1 MEYTTGNFV
10 EEQEIHL
17 RDILVVLSDRKWIVI
32 LGAAAVILG
41 AVLYLV
47 MATPIYEAE
56 VVMLYEKS
64 NPTAALLDTVDFRLF
79 QSDLELEAQKA
90 FLMSPMVLKESVKK
104 LEKQGIILPIKE
116 DESEEDYFKEILDLS
131 SPRGS
136 KVLKLKAR
144 AESPSAAAKIA
155 NTIAQTFVEKRA
167 EWKRADLDNALV
179 FLQNQISAIDSR
191 LKKAYEKLTKFKE
204 KEHLVETPSSTGMIM
219 GTLLQKLGQM
229 QEDLENTKIEMGLTQ
244 ASLESVKSLIE
255 EKKKRLNPALQE
267 MTAPGGLTPQ
277 IDALRQQIINLQSEL
292 DTKLD
297 KYTEKHWKV
306 VDLKRRLESARK
318 RLREELAK
326 LSKVKGE
333 TLDPLS
339 EWQNLIS
346 QQIQLEVRLKE
357 LQEKKKL
364 LEAKINKFKADHPDL
379 VTKDVELMQLEK
391 ERRMLEETSKT
402 LQAKLEEMRLMKEMR
417 TSDVD
422 IVKEAIE
429 PRFPVK
435 PKTKLTL
442 ALAIVLGAMFG
453 VGLAFLLE
461 YMDNTI
467 RTKEDVDRYLG
478 ISAIGIIPK
487 LDEKQLRSVRL
498 KPLPNPGNDGGSNGN
513 PTTAVAVKRRR
524 SEYQKQI
531 EELIKRKLTNLKPRN
546 PIIESYRTIR
556 ANIRYASIDRD
567 VRSLL
572 ITSVLPRE
580 GKSLFIT
587 NLAITFAKS
596 GTRTALVD
604 CDLHRPKLHH
614 MFGFDKSPG
623 LSELLTDQVEGET
636 IEEKIERA
644 IRETDVE
651 NLYLITSG
659 NLPPN
664 PGDLLVSERLNEI
677 LKSLRSGFDMV
688 LIDSPP
694 ISLISDT
701 SVLATRVDS
710 TILVVRVGM
719 AKIPAILQAKEMLE
733 NLGANIFGVVL
744 NDLDVKSRRYS
755 GYYYYSK
762 YSDYYSPEEE
772 EEG

>member
-17 RDILVVLSDRKWIVI
+17 RDILVVLSDRKWVVI

-79 QSDLELEAQKA
+79 QSELELEAQRA

-116 DESEEDYFKEILDLS
+116 GESEEDYFKEILDLS

-167 EWKRADLDNALV
+167 EWKKADLDNALV
-179 FLQNQISAIDSR
+179 FLQNQLSTIDSR
-191 LKKAYEKLTKFKE
+191 LEKAYEKLTKFKE

-229 QEDLENTKIEMGLTQ
+229 QEDLENTKIEIDLTE
-244 ASLESVKSLIE
+244 AKLESIKSTIE
-255 EKKKRLNPALQE
+255 EKKKKLNPALQE
-267 MTAPGGLTPQ
+267 MTTPGGLTPQ
-277 IDALRQQIINLQSEL
+277 IDALREQITKLQTEL

-339 EWQNLIS
+339 EWQSLIS
-346 QQIQLEVRLKE
+346 QQIQFEVGLKE

-391 ERRMLEETSKT
+391 ERRMLEETSKM
-402 LQAKLEEMRLMKEMR
+402 LQAKLEDMRLMKEMR

-487 LDEKQLRSVRL
+487 LDEKHLKSVQL
-498 KPLPNPGNDGGSNGN
+498 KPLPNPGGDGDDSKGN
-513 PTTAVAVKRRR
+513 PGTAVAVKRRR
-524 SEYQKQI
+524 SEYQRQI
-531 EELIKRKLTNLKPRN
+531 EELTKRKLTNLKPRN

-614 MFGFDKSPG
+614 MFGFEKSPG
-623 LSELLTDQVEGET
+623 LSELLTDQIEGET

-644 IRETDVE
+644 IRETEVE

-659 NLPPN
+659 SLPPN
-664 PGDLLVSERLNEI
+664 PGDLLVSKRLNEI
-677 LKSLRSGFDMV
+677 LKSLRSDFDMV

-744 NDLDVKSRRYS
+744 NDLDVESRRYS

-762 YSDYYSPEEE
+762 YSDYYSPDEEE
-772 EEG
+772 

>member
-1 MEYTTGNFV
+1 MEYTTGNFM

-17 RDILVVLSDRKWIVI
+17 RDILVVLSDRKWVII
-32 LGAAAVILG
+32 LGAVAVILG
-41 AVLYLV
+41 AVLYLL

-56 VVMLYEKS
+56 VVMLYEKT
-64 NPTAALLDTVDFRLF
+64 NPTAAVLDTLDFRIF
-79 QSDLELEAQKA
+79 QSELELEAQKA
-90 FLMSPMVLKESVKK
+90 FLMSPMVLKETRKK
-104 LEKQGIILPIKE
+104 LKEQGIELPLKE
-116 DESEEDYFKEILDLS
+116 NETEEDYFKGVLDLS
-131 SPRGS
+131 SPRGT

-144 AESPSAAAKIA
+144 AESPSVAAMIA
-155 NTIAQTFVEKRA
+155 NTVAQTFVEKRA
-167 EWKRADLDNALV
+167 EWKRADLDNALT
-179 FLQNQISAIDSR
+179 FLQRQLSAIDDR

-204 KEHLVETPSSTGMIM
+204 KENLIETPSPTGGMVL
-219 GTLLQKLGQM
+219 GSLLQKLGLM
-229 QEDLENTKIEMGLTQ
+229 QEELEGTKSEIIQTQ
-244 ASLESVKSLIE
+244 ASLDSVKSLIE
-255 EKKKRLNPALQE
+255 RKKKRLDPSLQG
-267 MTAPGGLTPQ
+267 MTTPGGVTPQ
-277 IDALRQQIINLQSEL
+277 IDALRQQIADLRTEL
-292 DTKLD
+292 DSKLD
-297 KYTEKHWKV
+297 KYTEKHWEV
-306 VDLKRRLESARK
+306 VDLKRRLESAQK
-318 RLREELAK
+318 RLREEIAK

-339 EWQNLIS
+339 EWQSLIS
-346 QQIQLEVRLKE
+346 RWIQLEVKLKE
-357 LQEKKKL
+357 LERKKAL
-364 LEAKINKFKADHPDL
+364 FETKIEKFKADHPDL
-379 VTKDVELMQLEK
+379 VAKDVELMQLEK
-391 ERRMLEETSKT
+391 ERKMLEETYKT

-422 IVKEAIE
+422 IVKNAIE

-467 RTKEDVDRYLG
+467 KTKEDVDRFLG
-478 ISAIGIIPK
+478 VSTIGIIPR
-487 LDEKQLRSVRL
+487 LDEKRLKSVQL
-498 KPLPNPGNDGGSNGN
+498 KPLPTPSGGDSGGNPG
-513 PTTAVAVKRRR
+513 TAVALRRRR
-524 SEYQKQI
+524 SDYQKQI
-531 EELIKRKLTNLKPRN
+531 ESLVKRKLTNLKPRN
-546 PIIESYRTIR
+546 PVVESYRTIR
-556 ANIRYASIDRD
+556 ANIRFASIDRD

-614 MFGFDKSPG
+614 MFGFEKSPG
-623 LSELLTDQVEGET
+623 LSELLTEQVEGNT
-636 IEEKIERA
+636 IEEKIERV

-659 NLPPN
+659 TLPPN
-664 PGDLLVSERLNEI
+664 PGDLMVSERLNEI
-677 LKSLRSGFDMV
+677 LGSLRSSFEMV

-694 ISLISDT
+694 MSLISDT

-710 TILVVRVGM
+710 TILVIRAGM
-719 AKIPAILQAKEMLE
+719 ARIPSILQAKETLE
-733 NLGANIFGVVL
+733 NLGAKIFGVVL
-744 NDLDVKSRRYS
+744 NDLDIKSRRYS

-772 EEG
+772 E